1 MDALSI
7 LSEKGKSAL
16 SHIPPPIK
24 YLPDASESKTST
36 KLDHEPIKPKFAEHN
51 WANIEEDVH
60 RKSCTL
66 IFPIEVKRRHILG
79 LISDDN
85 NNKEIDDCNDNGENH
100 KLTLSELYY
109 QDQYIKDAIKQIY
122 SYMVENECQFGV
134 ISTYN
139 NN

>member
-60 RKSCTL
+60 
-66 IFPIEVKRRHILG
+66 IKRRHILG

-122 SYMVENECQFGV
+122 SYM
-134 ISTYN
+134 
-139 NN
+139 

>member
-1 MDALSI
+1 
-7 LSEKGKSAL
+7 AL

-36 KLDHEPIKPKFAEHN
+36 KLDHEPIKVCLWEGFLNDVNNYHFDDQWKFKKPKFAEHN

-60 RKSCTL
+60 
-66 IFPIEVKRRHILG
+66 IKRRHILG

-122 SYMVENECQFGV
+122 SYM
-134 ISTYN
+134 
-139 NN
+139 